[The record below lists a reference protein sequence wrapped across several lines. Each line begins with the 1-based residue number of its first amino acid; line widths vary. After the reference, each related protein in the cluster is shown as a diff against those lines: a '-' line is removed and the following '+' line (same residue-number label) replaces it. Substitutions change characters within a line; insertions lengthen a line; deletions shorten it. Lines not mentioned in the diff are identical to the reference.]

1 MNMHR
6 KQFSTLVG
14 MAALAATLAFC
25 GCGDGKTEGS
35 ASFGRPAGFTPM
47 ASQGVAFALGA
58 NLDKEQAFKIVD
70 AYVDRLLTPILEKTI
85 NPEKIREAKDN
96 IAKYKQDLFADAPED
111 MRDFLEKSGLRKADF
126 RWAALTMEGP
136 LDFSGTKTDLSGLS
150 LAVAT
155 DLDVEKTIAAFQKDL
170 AENGDDDLISF
181 KKEAV
186 AGETA
191 WHIVPKEAEDA
202 RVWVSE
208 KFRADPY
215 LVSLDGR
222 LVLVAL
228 SRETLEKQILLY
240 RKGKGKGDAFEG
252 FSAKTGDFA
261 RLQLSGIG
269 DLISKTMSARDLR
282 GISEVL
288 PNGVEIVKRLKNIN
302 MDIKAEPDGTTRH
315 SIVLEAASDNDAEKI
330 RTCLTELLS
339 KLKSEIAS
347 AANVPQAIM
356 GLTAIK
362 VEGSGS
368 KVELRNID
376 AIAIVAG
383 TLFPAISSATQNANT
398 SAQAMKG
405 RRLFQGIV
413 MANVDREA
421 MGLPAI
427 WPRTVASEGANADD
441 IADKA
446 YRTAADYFRDL
457 LDLSNYGTDKWAP
470 YIEGADMALLGK
482 DVGKGSTI
490 NLSALEWCVAANV
503 TEEMPDYVPVL
514 VSANF
519 NPALLLRK
527 WDGSTDGAKQLPI
540 GLAAGATKTMFG
552 DSAIVVVYKGG
563 SAKVIK
569 KRDLNYNNLYSRQSF
584 DVTNTEQPLV
594 YLTPKGIAEPVGNAN
609 F

>member
-1 MNMHR
+1 
-6 KQFSTLVG
+6 
-14 MAALAATLAFC
+14 MA
-25 GCGDGKTEGS
+25 
-35 ASFGRPAGFTPM
+35 R
-47 ASQGVAFALGA
+47 QGVAFAIGV

-70 AYVDRLLTPILEKTI
+70 VYADRVLTPILETA
-85 NPEKIREAKDN
+85 NPEEIREVKNN

-155 DLDVEKTIAAFQKDL
+155 DLDVEKAIAAFQKDL
-170 AENGDDDLISF
+170 AKNGDDDLVSF

-186 AGETA
+186 AGEKA
-191 WHIVPKEAEDA
+191 WRIGPKDAEDA
-202 RVWVSE
+202 GDWVSE

-215 LVSLDGR
+215 LASLDGR

-228 SRETLEKQILLY
+228 SRETLEKQIRLY
-240 RKGKGKGDAFEG
+240 RNGEGKGDAFEG

-261 RLQLSGIG
+261 RLRLSGIG
-269 DLISKTMSARDLR
+269 DLISKTMSDRDLR

-302 MDIKAEPDGTTRH
+302 MDVKAEPDGTTRH
-315 SIVLEAASDNDAEKI
+315 SIVLEAATDNDAEKI

-347 AANVPQAIM
+347 ATDVPQAIM
-356 GLTAIK
+356 DLTTLK
-362 VEGSGS
+362 VEGSGN
-368 KVELRNID
+368 KVEFRNID

-383 TLFPAISSATQNANT
+383 TLFPAISSAINSANT
-398 SAQAMKG
+398 SAQAIKG
-405 RRLFQGIV
+405 RRIFQEIV
-413 MANVDREA
+413 IANVERETH
-421 MGLPAI
+421 GLPAI
-427 WPRTVASEGANADD
+427 WPRTVANEGANADD
-441 IADKA
+441 IAGKA

-470 YIEGADMALLGK
+470 YLEGADVALLGK
-482 DVGKGSTI
+482 DVGKGGTF
-490 NLSALEWCVAANV
+490 NLGELEWCVVANV
-503 TEEMPDYVPVL
+503 TEEMPDNVPVL

-519 NPALLLRK
+519 NPAFLLRK
-527 WDGSTDGAKQLPI
+527 WDGRTDGTKLLPI
-540 GLAAGATKTMFG
+540 GPASGATKTLFG
-552 DSAIVVVYKGG
+552 DSAIIVVSKGG

-569 KRDLNYNNLYSRQSF
+569 KRDLNYNNLYLRQPF
-584 DVTNTEQPLV
+584 DVTNAEQPLM
-594 YLTPKGIAEPVGNAN
+594 YLTTKGVVEPVGNGR
-609 F
+609 

>member
-1 MNMHR
+1 MHR
-6 KQFSTLVG
+6 KCFSTLVG
-14 MAALAATLAFC
+14 VSTLAATLAFC
-25 GCGDGKTEGS
+25 GCGDGKTEES
-35 ASFGRPAGFTPM
+35 ASFRRPAGFTPM
-47 ASQGVAFALGA
+47 ARQGMAFAFGA

-70 AYVDRLLTPILEKTI
+70 AYADRLLTPILETT
-85 NPEKIREAKDN
+85 NPEKIPEAKDN
-96 IAKYKQDLFADAPED
+96 IAKYKQDLFADAPQD
-111 MRDFLEKSGLRKADF
+111 LRDFLEKSGLRKADF

-136 LDFSGTKTDLSGLS
+136 LDFSGTKTDLRGLS

-155 DLDVEKTIAAFQKDL
+155 DLDVEKTIAAFQENL
-170 AENGDDDLISF
+170 AENGDDDLFSF
-181 KKEAV
+181 TKEAV

-191 WHIVPKEAEDA
+191 WRFGPKDSEDA
-202 RVWVSE
+202 RAWVSE

-215 LVSLDGR
+215 LASLDGR

-228 SRETLEKQILLY
+228 SRETLEKQIRLY
-240 RKGKGKGDAFEG
+240 RKGEGKGNAFDG
-252 FSAKTGDFA
+252 FSTKPGDFV
-261 RLQLSGIG
+261 RLRLSGIG
-269 DLISKTMSARDLR
+269 DLISKAMSDRDLR

-288 PNGVEIVKRLKNIN
+288 PNGVEIVKRLKNID
-302 MDIKAEPDGTTRH
+302 MDVKAEPDGTTRH

-347 AANVPQAIM
+347 ATNVPQAIT

-368 KVELRNID
+368 KVEFRNID

-383 TLFPAISSATQNANT
+383 TLFPAISSAINAANT
-398 SAQAMKG
+398 SAQAIKG

-421 MGLPAI
+421 RGLPAI
-427 WPRTVASEGANADD
+427 WPHTVASEGANADD
-441 IADKA
+441 IAGKA

-470 YIEGADMALLGK
+470 YIEGADVALLGK
-482 DVGKGSTI
+482 DVGKGGTF
-490 NLSALEWCVAANV
+490 NLGELEWCVVANV
-503 TEEMPDYVPVL
+503 TEEMPDDVPVL

-540 GLAAGATKTMFG
+540 GSASSATKTLFG
-552 DSAIVVVYKGG
+552 DNAIVVVYKGG

-569 KRDLNYNNLYSRQSF
+569 KRDLNYNNLYSRQPF
-584 DVTNTEQPLV
+584 DVTNAEQPLV
-594 YLTPKGIAEPVGNAN
+594 YLTPKGVAEPVGNAN